1 MALFTICSSHVLF
14 GLPWDRYWF
23 QSISFLWWNGR
34 SFKTSRIGSK
44 PRGPEHV
51 CCLRL
56 QQNSTH
62 STVSQS
68 TSHTCLDC
76 SVWGMS
82 LHQQS
87 LPICKHL
94 ISEYY
99 IFYFLSSLSAWSLA
113 FSDTDLY
120 VQKKFQPKQ
129 TINRSASYFPGLS
142 FQSTLVNSKTSLLA
156 AKL

>member
-1 MALFTICSSHVLF
+1 MTLFICSWHVLF
-14 GLPWDRYWF
+14 GLPWKKYWF
-23 QSISFLWWNGR
+23 QSISFQWWNER

-51 CCLRL
+51 CCLGL

-68 TSHTCLDC
+68 TSHTSLDH

-82 LHQQS
+82 LCQQS
-87 LPICKHL
+87 LLICKRSVSGYSL
-94 ISEYY
+94 
-99 IFYFLSSLSAWSLA
+99 SLSAWSSA

-120 VQKKFQPKQ
+120 VQKEVQLKQ

-142 FQSTLVNSKTSLLA
+142 FQSTLVNGKTDLLA